1 MRVPAIL
8 LILLCATPAGSAFG
22 LVGGG
27 GVWHAS
33 ESQRAR
39 HVCSRAHPQQG
50 ADSGLASCRG
60 GFAFTSRRK
69 NRPTGTALFGKQKL
83 TEEEMEERKEQLRVL
98 LSASEEETD
107 KLVCQN
113 PTVLNFR
120 DINESHAPKLKVLQE
135 RLGISEKDAGRL
147 CLSRCRLLSTSL
159 ATLEKKIIWLQ
170 ARLNINKTQMRRIVG
185 RNHNVLVL
193 SIDDNLEPTIDN
205 IQSYLELS
213 DKDLTKL
220 IAREPK
226 VLQYNMSAENIKQQ
240 ISLLQEL
247 LGLPE
252 GDVGGLRKYIKRA
265 PELLFWSE
273 ERMKEVQQWMEHRL
287 GLGDAKIAQMCRN
300 HPDLLSWKI
309 SSLEKK
315 ADLIQSDL
323 SLNDDELNKL
333 VSQFPVIL
341 AYCPEKN
348 LRPKLLYLQTRF
360 ELDDNALKDLV
371 LKAPQLFGYP
381 TGNIE
386 EKLQFYSK
394 FVGKRE
400 AKRLVIK
407 STNLLNQSLKKLKS
421 RLEEVEKSGTRVRW
435 NETLIQRLAR
445 RTPDQWERYKLG
457 DAPRGKAA
465 S

>member
-135 RLGISEKDAGRL
+135 RLGISEKDAVRL

-159 ATLEKKIIWLQ
+159 ATLEKKMEWLQ
-170 ARLNINKTQMRRIVG
+170 ARLNLNKSQMRTIVD

-205 IQSYLELS
+205 IQSSLELS
-213 DKDLTKL
+213 DEELVKL
-220 IAREPK
+220 VVRDPK
-226 VLQYNMSAENIKQQ
+226 VLQYNISAESIKQR
-240 ISLLQEL
+240 ISLLQQL

-252 GDVGGLRKYIKRA
+252 GDVVKLRKKCIES
-265 PELLFWSE
+265 PPLLFWKE
-273 ERMKEVQQWMEHRL
+273 ERMKENQRWLQQRFCLDDTIIAKMSRNRL
-287 GLGDAKIAQMCRN
+287 GLLTAKV
-300 HPDLLSWKI
+300 PT
-309 SSLEKK
+309 LEEK
-315 ADLIQSDL
+315 ADSIQADL
-323 SLNDDELNKL
+323 SLSDEELSDL
-333 VSQFPVIL
+333 VSKFPAIL
-341 AYCPEKN
+341 YYCPEKN
-348 LRPKLLYLQTRF
+348 LRPTLQYLRTR
-360 ELDDNALKDLV
+360 
-371 LKAPQLFGYP
+371 
-381 TGNIE
+381 
-386 EKLQFYSK
+386 
-394 FVGKRE
+394 
-400 AKRLVIK
+400 
-407 STNLLNQSLKKLKS
+407 
-421 RLEEVEKSGTRVRW
+421 
-435 NETLIQRLAR
+435 
-445 RTPDQWERYKLG
+445 
-457 DAPRGKAA
+457 
-465 S
+465 